1 MEGCHGQR
9 RITKRAR
16 LRTKTETSKVITM
29 SQTVAQSQ
37 EIMLFQKWSFKDI
50 TVKDIGLQRY
60 LNLTPMVEPHSMGR
74 HEHQRFRKAK
84 VNIVE
89 RLINGL
95 MRGGRNA
102 GKKAKAT
109 NFIKEAFEIIH
120 IKTGKNPVEV
130 LVQAVENCAPCE
142 DTTRVSYGG
151 VVYHLSVDVAPQRR
165 IDLAIR
171 HITDGARMASI
182 NNPKSIQETV
192 ADELMLAAVK
202 DIKSAGVAKRNEI
215 ERVAQ
220 SSR

>member
-1 MEGCHGQR
+1 
-9 RITKRAR
+9 
-16 LRTKTETSKVITM
+16 M
-29 SQTVAQSQ
+29 SQISTVSQPQ
-37 EIMLFQKWSFKDI
+37 EIKLFQKWSFKEI
-50 TVKDIGLQRY
+50 AVVDIGLQRY
-60 LNLTPMVEPHSMGR
+60 LNLTPMVAPHSMGR
-74 HEHQRFRKAK
+74 HEHQRFRKSK

-95 MRGGRNA
+95 MRSGKNA

-109 NFIKEAFEIIH
+109 NIVKETFEIIN
-120 IKTGKNPVEV
+120 IRTGKNPIEV
-130 LVQAVENCAPCE
+130 LVKAVENASPCE

-171 HITDGARMASI
+171 HITEGARASSK
-182 NNPKSIQETV
+182 NNPRSIQETL
-192 ADELMLAAVK
+192 ADELVLAANK
-202 DIKSAGVAKRNEI
+202 DIKSVAIAKRNEI

>member
-1 MEGCHGQR
+1 
-9 RITKRAR
+9 
-16 LRTKTETSKVITM
+16 M
-29 SQTVAQSQ
+29 STQTTVAQPQ
-37 EIMLFQKWSFKDI
+37 EILLFQKWPFKEI
-50 TVKDIGLQRY
+50 SVIDIGLQRY
-60 LNLTPMVEPHSMGR
+60 LNLTPMVAPHSMGR

-95 MRGGRNA
+95 MRSGKNS

-109 NFIKEAFEIIH
+109 NIVKEAFEIINV
-120 IKTGKNPVEV
+120 KTGKNPIEV
-130 LVQAVENCAPCE
+130 LVKAVENSSPCE
-142 DTTRVSYGG
+142 DTTRISYGG

-171 HITDGARMASI
+171 HITDGARNSSL
-182 NNPKSIQETV
+182 NNPRSIQETL
-192 ADELMLAAVK
+192 ADELVLAANK
-202 DIKSAGVAKRNEI
+202 DIKSVAIAKRNEI

>member
-1 MEGCHGQR
+1 
-9 RITKRAR
+9 
-16 LRTKTETSKVITM
+16 M
-29 SQTVAQSQ
+29 STVSVAQPQ
-37 EIMLFQKWSFKDI
+37 EIKLFQKWSFKDI
-50 TVKDIGLQRY
+50 AVVDVGLQRY
-60 LNLTPMVEPHSMGR
+60 LNLTPMVAPHSMGR

-84 VNIVE
+84 VNVVE

-95 MRGGRNA
+95 MRSGKNS

-109 NFIKEAFEIIH
+109 NIVKETFEIINLR
-120 IKTGKNPVEV
+120 TNRNPIEV
-130 LVQAVENCAPCE
+130 LVKAVENASPCE

-171 HITDGARMASI
+171 HITTGARASSA
-182 NNPKSIQETV
+182 NNPRSIQETL
-192 ADELMLAAVK
+192 ADELVLAANK
-202 DIKSAGVAKRNEI
+202 DIKSVAIAKRNEI

>member
-1 MEGCHGQR
+1 
-9 RITKRAR
+9 
-16 LRTKTETSKVITM
+16 M
-29 SQTVAQSQ
+29 STQTTVAQPQ
-37 EIMLFQKWSFKDI
+37 EIKLFQKWSFKDI
-50 TVKDIGLQRY
+50 SVVDIGLQRY
-60 LNLTPMVEPHSMGR
+60 LNLTPMVAPHSMGR

-95 MRGGRNA
+95 MRSGKNS

-109 NFIKEAFEIIH
+109 NIVKEAFEIINVR
-120 IKTGKNPVEV
+120 TGKNPIEV
-130 LVQAVENCAPCE
+130 LVKAVENASPCE
-142 DTTRVSYGG
+142 DTTRISYGG

-171 HITDGARMASI
+171 HITEGARTSSL
-182 NNPKSIQETV
+182 NNPRSIQETV
-192 ADELMLAAVK
+192 ADELVLAANK
-202 DIKSAGVAKRNEI
+202 DIKSAAIAKRNEI

>member
-1 MEGCHGQR
+1 
-9 RITKRAR
+9 
-16 LRTKTETSKVITM
+16 
-29 SQTVAQSQ
+29 
-37 EIMLFQKWSFKDI
+37 
-50 TVKDIGLQRY
+50 
-60 LNLTPMVEPHSMGR
+60 MGR
-74 HEHQRFRKAK
+74 HEHQRFRKSK

-89 RLINGL
+89 RLINGM
-95 MRGGRNA
+95 MRGGKNA

-109 NFIKEAFEIIH
+109 NFVKEAFEIINT
-120 IKTGKNPVEV
+120 KTGKNPIEV

-171 HITDGARMASI
+171 HITEGARTSSL
-182 NNPKSIQETV
+182 NTPKSIQETI
-192 ADELMLAAVK
+192 ADELTLAAVK

>member
-1 MEGCHGQR
+1 
-9 RITKRAR
+9 
-16 LRTKTETSKVITM
+16 M
-29 SQTVAQSQ
+29 SQTTAQPQ
-37 EIMLFQKWSFKDI
+37 DIKLFQKWTFKDI
-50 TVKDIGLQRY
+50 SVQDIGLQRY
-60 LNLTPMVEPHSMGR
+60 LNLTPMVAPHSMGR

-89 RLINGL
+89 RLINSL
-95 MRGGRNA
+95 MRSGKNS

-109 NFIKEAFEIIH
+109 NIVKEAFEIINLR
-120 IKTGKNPVEV
+120 TGKNPIEI
-130 LVQAVENCAPCE
+130 LVKAVENASPCE

-171 HITDGARMASI
+171 HISEGARAASI
-182 NNPKSIQETV
+182 NNPRSIQETL
-192 ADELMLAAVK
+192 ADELVLAANK
-202 DIKSAGVAKRNEI
+202 DIKSAGIAKRNEI

>member
-1 MEGCHGQR
+1 
-9 RITKRAR
+9 
-16 LRTKTETSKVITM
+16 M
-29 SQTVAQSQ
+29 SQTTTVSQPQ
-37 EIMLFQKWSFKDI
+37 EIKLFQKWSFKDI
-50 TVKDIGLQRY
+50 NVKDIGLQRY
-60 LNLTPMVEPHSMGR
+60 LNLTPMVAPHSMGR
-74 HEHQRFRKAK
+74 HEHQRFRKAR

-95 MRGGRNA
+95 MRGGKNA

-109 NFIKEAFEIIH
+109 NIVKETFEIINLR
-120 IKTGKNPVEV
+120 TGKNPVDV
-130 LVQAVENCAPCE
+130 LVQAVEHAAPCE

-171 HITDGARMASI
+171 HITTGARAASA
-182 NNPKSIQETV
+182 NNPRSIQETL
-192 ADELMLAAVK
+192 ADELVLAAAK

>member
-1 MEGCHGQR
+1 MAQ
-9 RITKRAR
+9 A
-16 LRTKTETSKVITM
+16 
-29 SQTVAQSQ
+29 TVAQPQ
-37 EIMLFQKWSFKDI
+37 EILLFQKWSFKDI

-60 LNLTPMVEPHSMGR
+60 LNLTPMVAPHSMGR

-95 MRGGRNA
+95 MRSGKNA

-109 NFIKEAFEIIH
+109 NFVKEAFEIIH
-120 IKTGKNPVEV
+120 VRTGKNPIEV
-130 LVQAVENCAPCE
+130 LVQAVENSSPAE
-142 DTTRVSYGG
+142 DTTRISYGG

-171 HITDGARMASI
+171 HITAGARASSI
-182 NNPKSIQETV
+182 NNPRSIQETL
-192 ADELMLAAVK
+192 ADELILASAK

>member
-1 MEGCHGQR
+1 M
-9 RITKRAR
+9 
-16 LRTKTETSKVITM
+16 
-29 SQTVAQSQ
+29 VA
-37 EIMLFQKWSFKDI
+37 
-50 TVKDIGLQRY
+50 
-60 LNLTPMVEPHSMGR
+60 PHSMGR

-95 MRGGRNA
+95 MRSGKNS

-109 NFIKEAFEIIH
+109 NFVKETFEIINLR
-120 IKTGKNPVEV
+120 TNKNPIEV
-130 LVQAVENCAPCE
+130 LVQAVENASPCE

-171 HITDGARMASI
+171 HITEGARASSK
-182 NNPKSIQETV
+182 NNPRSIQETL
-192 ADELMLAAVK
+192 ADELVLAANK
-202 DIKSAGVAKRNEI
+202 DIKSVAIAKRNEI

>member
-1 MEGCHGQR
+1 
-9 RITKRAR
+9 
-16 LRTKTETSKVITM
+16 M
-29 SQTVAQSQ
+29 SQTTTSTVSSQ
-37 EIMLFQKWSFKDI
+37 PAEIKLFQKWSFRDI
-50 TVKDIGLQRY
+50 TVTDIGLQRY
-60 LNLTPMVEPHSMGR
+60 LNLTPMVAPHSMGR

-95 MRGGRNA
+95 MRSGKNA

-109 NFIKEAFEIIH
+109 NIVKETFEIINLR
-120 IKTGKNPVEV
+120 TGKNPVEV
-130 LVQAVENCAPCE
+130 LVKAVENSSPCE

-171 HITDGARMASI
+171 HITEGARAASK
-182 NNPKSIQETV
+182 NNPRSIQETLV
-192 ADELMLAAVK
+192 DELVLAANK
-202 DIKSAGVAKRNEI
+202 DIKSAAIAKRNEI

>member
-1 MEGCHGQR
+1 
-9 RITKRAR
+9 
-16 LRTKTETSKVITM
+16 M
-29 SQTVAQSQ
+29 SQTVTQPK

-60 LNLTPMVEPHSMGR
+60 LNLTPMVAPHSMGR

-95 MRGGRNA
+95 MRGGKNA

-109 NFIKEAFEIIH
+109 NFVKEAFEIINA
-120 IKTGKNPVEV
+120 KTGKNPIEI

-171 HITDGARMASI
+171 HITAGAKASSV
-182 NNPKSIQETV
+182 NTPKSIQEIL
-192 ADELMLAAVK
+192 ADELMLAAAK
-202 DIKSAGVAKRNEI
+202 DIKSSAVAKRNEI

>member
-1 MEGCHGQR
+1 MAQ
-9 RITKRAR
+9 A
-16 LRTKTETSKVITM
+16 S
-29 SQTVAQSQ
+29 VATPQ
-37 EIMLFQKWSFKDI
+37 EIKLFQKWSFKDI
-50 TVKDIGLQRY
+50 AVVDIGLQRY
-60 LNLTPMVEPHSMGR
+60 LNLTPMVAPHSMGR

-84 VNIVE
+84 VNVVE

-95 MRGGRNA
+95 MRSGKNS

-109 NFIKEAFEIIH
+109 NIVKETFEIIYLR
-120 IKTGKNPVEV
+120 TNKNPIEV
-130 LVQAVENCAPCE
+130 LVKAVENASPCE

-171 HITDGARMASI
+171 HITVGARASSA
-182 NNPKSIQETV
+182 NNPRSIQETL
-192 ADELMLAAVK
+192 ADELVLAANK
-202 DIKSAGVAKRNEI
+202 DIKSVAIAKRNEI